1 MTRDEV
7 KKVLIV
13 IENTFS
19 TFKVENKTQTID
31 VWFSFLQGIP
41 YEVIDN
47 ALKVYIATS
56 GSAFAP
62 SIPQLIAM
70 TRKPKELSQ
79 IDEVSAWR
87 LVRNA
92 IRRGLYYYDEEFTKL
107 PAEVQIVVGEP
118 SQLRDWAM
126 LESEVIDSVIQS
138 NFTKRFSQMQ
148 KRQNEI
154 EAMPDKVK
162 QLIQGST
169 MKLEVDNG

>member
-7 KKVLIV
+7 KKILIV

-47 ALKVYIATS
+47 ALKAYIATS

-92 IRRGLYYYDEEFTKL
+92 IRRGIYYSDEEFAKL
-107 PAEVQIVVGEP
+107 PAIVQLVVGEP
-118 SQLRDWAM
+118 SQLKDWAL
-126 LESEVIDSVIQS
+126 LESETIDSVIQS
-138 NFTKRFSQMQ
+138 NFTKRFQSMQ

-154 EAMPDKVK
+154 EALPEITKN
-162 QLIQGST
+162 LIGQIGE
-169 MKLEVDNG
+169 MNE

>member
-13 IENTFS
+13 IENTFA

-31 VWFSFLQGIP
+31 VWYSFLRDIP
-41 YEVIDN
+41 YEVIDY
-47 ALKVYIATS
+47 ALKAYIATS

-70 TRKPKELSQ
+70 ARKPQELSQ
-79 IDEVSAWR
+79 TDEVTAWR

-92 IRRGLYYYDEEFTKL
+92 IRRGLYYYDEEFKKL
-107 PAEVQIVVGEP
+107 PPDVQRVVGEP

-126 LESEVIDSVIQS
+126 LESETIDSVIQS
-138 NFTKRFSQMQ
+138 NFTKRYQTMQ
-148 KRQNEI
+148 KRQTEI
-154 EAMPDKVK
+154 EALPESVRG
-162 QLIQGST
+162 LIGQIGGT
-169 MKLEVDNG
+169 NG